1 MSEDKQQVIID
12 RGSDAK
18 KFIEVPIYQKVLN
31 SLIDECIG
39 AWASSKIEEKE
50 KREAFWHRYQAAV
63 SMHSTL
69 QSWVAAMEQEQK
81 NLEDDNSSNDKQAI
95 H

>member
-12 RGSDAK
+12 RGNDAK

-31 SLIDECIG
+31 SLIGECIG

-81 NLEDDNSSNDKQAI
+81 NLEDDNSSNDKQEI

>member
-1 MSEDKQQVIID
+1 MSEDKQQAIID
-12 RGSDAK
+12 KGNDAK

-31 SLIDECIG
+31 NLIDECIG

-50 KREAFWHRYQAAV
+50 KRDMYWHRYQSAI
-63 SMHSTL
+63 SLHSTL

-81 NLEDDNSSNDKQAI
+81 NLEDDNSSNDKQEI